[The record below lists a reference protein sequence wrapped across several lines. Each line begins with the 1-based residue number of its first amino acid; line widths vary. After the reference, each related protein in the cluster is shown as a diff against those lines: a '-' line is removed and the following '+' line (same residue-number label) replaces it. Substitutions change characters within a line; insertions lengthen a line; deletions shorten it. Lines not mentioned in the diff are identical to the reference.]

1 MNSYVAP
8 PDITFYLSLLF
19 LSAVIL
25 GGVDSILG
33 VSVAAVLLV
42 ILPEKLRALQQYW
55 MILFGIILVLMLI
68 SRREGLIPVGVRT
81 YGLKKPRAA
90 DGPSEQSIANDKLSR
105 SRSQGST

>member
-55 MILFGIILVLMLI
+55 MIIFGIVLVLMLI
-68 SRREGLIPVGVRT
+68 LRREGLIPVSVRT
-81 YGLKKPRAA
+81 YGLKAPQGT
-90 DGPSEQSIANDKLSR
+90 DVSSER
-105 SRSQGST
+105 